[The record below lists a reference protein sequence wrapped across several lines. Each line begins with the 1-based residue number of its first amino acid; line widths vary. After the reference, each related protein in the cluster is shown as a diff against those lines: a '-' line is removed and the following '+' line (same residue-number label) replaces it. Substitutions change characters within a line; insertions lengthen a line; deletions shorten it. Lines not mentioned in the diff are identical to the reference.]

1 MSIKKLDQAAL
12 DRWVDGLIEKQKV
25 VGVKAKG
32 DRFAFGELTSSSEL
46 RLDYDVTILP
56 PKKFF
61 LPQVEDLLTFQ
72 KDTGFESVITQES
85 MVLFGVHPYDTFAI
99 NQLDIL
105 FSENNEDI
113 HYKVR
118 REAITI
124 VACDVQAASENV
136 FAGCMGTAT
145 VDSGYDIMLTKIN
158 DEYLVDINTE
168 KGEVLARDLIDLPD
182 ASEADLEMRDRIRES
197 NRKNLRKHELRPAV
211 GYLPKLLG
219 ETYDHELW
227 EEKAKLCFSCGS
239 CNLVCPTCY
248 CFDVQDDFNWDM
260 SSGRRFRIWDGCMLA
275 NFATVAGNHNFRDD
289 KAARYRHRYLRK
301 GKYIPEKIGQI
312 GCVGC
317 GRCIAACVA
326 NIANPV
332 EVYNRLAEGNE

>member
-12 DRWVDGLIEKQKV
+12 DRWVDGLIETQKV
-25 VGVKAKG
+25 VGVKEKG
-32 DRFAFGELTSSSEL
+32 DRFAFEELMSSNEL

-72 KDTGFESVITQES
+72 KEKGFESIISHEP
-85 MVLFGVHPYDTFAI
+85 MVLFGVHPYDVFAI
-99 NQLDIL
+99 SQLNNL
-105 FSENNEDI
+105 FSENNDDV
-113 HYKVR
+113 HYRAR
-118 REAITI
+118 RDAITI
-124 VACDVQAASENV
+124 VASDVQTASDNV

-145 VDSGYDIMLTKIN
+145 VDGGYDILITKIN
-158 DEYLVDINTE
+158 DGYLVDIATE
-168 KGEVLARDLIDLPD
+168 KGEALTRALSDAPD
-182 ASEADLEMRDRIRES
+182 ATDSDLEIRERIRED

-219 ETYDHELW
+219 DTYDHEVW
-227 EEKAKLCFSCGS
+227 EEKAQLCFSCGS

-260 SSGRRFRIWDGCMLA
+260 SSGSRYRIWDGCMLA
-275 NFATVAGNHNFRDD
+275 NFATVAGDHNFREE

-317 GRCIAACVA
+317 GRCITACVA
-326 NIANPV
+326 KIANPV
-332 EVYNRLAEGNE
+332 EVYNRLAEGDE

>member
-85 MVLFGVHPYDTFAI
+85 VVLFGVHPYDTFAI

-113 HYKVR
+113 HYKAR
-118 REAITI
+118 REATTI

-168 KGEVLARDLIDLPD
+168 KGEVLTHDLIDLPD
-182 ASEADLEMRDRIRES
+182 ATDNDLETRERIRES

-317 GRCIAACVA
+317 GRCITACVA